1 MAPITYKGLRKPTD
15 PIYEQVSIVIGPAS
29 KQPTA
34 ESSTEEKSPRKEA
47 GDSPS
52 QTDSS
57 PSDSSE
63 ASEK

>member
-1 MAPITYKGLRKPTD
+1 MAEGIWKGLVKDT
-15 PIYEQVSIVIGPAS
+15 EETLKQVSIVIGPAS

-34 ESSTEEKSPRKEA
+34 KSSSEEKSPSEEE
-47 GDSPS
+47 GDSPP

-63 ASEK
+63 ASEE